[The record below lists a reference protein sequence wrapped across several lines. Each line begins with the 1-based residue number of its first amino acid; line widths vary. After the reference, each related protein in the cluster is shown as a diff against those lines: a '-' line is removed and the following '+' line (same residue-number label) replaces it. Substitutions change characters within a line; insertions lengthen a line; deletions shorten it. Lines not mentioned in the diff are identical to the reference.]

1 MDFFTSLLEG
11 QGVDAVLVI
20 MDCFSMLAHMVPT
33 KRIVFAYEIAKLFF
47 SAWWKN
53 HRLPRIIVLDQHS
66 KV

>member
-11 QGVDAVLVI
+11 QGFDAVLVI
-20 MDCFSMLAHMVPT
+20 MDYFSMLAYMVPT
-33 KRIVFAYEIAKLFF
+33 RGIVFAYETTKLFF

-53 HRLPRIIVLDQHS
+53 HRLPRIIVLDQHP